1 VIKRISIKNYRNIK
15 NIELNFSENENLI
28 VWKNWQWKTSILEA
42 IYFLSIWKAYRSSS
56 WDEIMKFDED
66 FSLINWEFFSD
77 NIQNLSIWFQKKPR
91 KKIKFQI
98 DNSEEKI
105 IDFIWNFSA
114 VYFSP
119 DDLKIIKD
127 WPSFRR
133 NFLDSLLVKIN
144 KDFLYNLTHYWK
156 ILKQRNSILK
166 KYKVNGG
173 ARESTLGY
181 WESSKHNIIEIL
193 KIFDEKLVN
202 YWVKIQLERQKIL
215 ERISKKI
222 LFFYKEISKWDK
234 VFKLEYLFWLE
245 KNEEISEDNF
255 LEKLNSRIDRDLIL
269 WYTSV
274 WPHRDDISFFLDQKE
289 MKDFASQWEIRT
301 WILSLKYAE
310 IEILKE
316 EWKTI
321 TLLLDDVFSELDW
334 ERQKSL
340 IELSKKYQ
348 TIITSVNYS
357 GDMEDVKVFEI
368 ENGGLIDNLVS

>member
-1 VIKRISIKNYRNIK
+1 MIKRISIKNYRNIK

>member
-1 VIKRISIKNYRNIK
+1 MIKKISIRNYRNIQ
-15 NIELNFSENENLI
+15 NIELNFSEKENLI

-42 IYFLSIWKAYRSSS
+42 IYFLSVWKAYRSTS
-56 WDEIMKFDED
+56 WDEVITFEED
-66 FSLINWEFFSD
+66 FSMISWDFNSQYSSFE
-77 NIQNLSIWFQKKPR
+77 NIKKVENLSIWFQKKPR
-91 KKIKFQI
+91 KKIKFQVN
-98 DNSEEKI
+98 NSEEKI
-105 IDFIWNFSA
+105 LEFIWNFSA

-133 NFLDSLLVKIN
+133 NFVDSLLVKIDKN
-144 KDFLYNLTHYWK
+144 FLFNLTNYWK

-166 KYKVNGG
+166 KY
-173 ARESTLGY
+173 
-181 WESSKHNIIEIL
+181 WEASRNNIVETL
-193 KIFDEKLVN
+193 KIFDEKLAF
-202 YWVKIQLERQKIL
+202 YWTEIQKTRKNIL
-215 ERISKKI
+215 EKISLKI
-222 LFFYKEISKWDK
+222 FYFYKEISKWEK
-234 VFKLEYLFWLE
+234 IFSLEYLHWL
-245 KNEEISEDNF
+245 EEISEENF
-255 LEKLNSRIDRDLIL
+255 LKKLDSRIERDLIL

-274 WPHRDDISFFLDQKE
+274 WPHRDDIEFFLDEKV

-357 GDMEDVKVFEI
+357 GDLEDVEVFEI
-368 ENGGLIDNLVS
+368 EDGKLVDK

>member
-1 VIKRISIKNYRNIK
+1 MIKKISLKNYRNIWDL
-15 NIELNFSENENLI
+15 ELNFSKKENLI

-42 IYFLSIWKAYRSSS
+42 IYFLSVWKAYRSSS
-56 WDEIMKFDED
+56 WDEVVNFEED
-66 FSLINWEFFSD
+66 FWMISWEFISD
-77 NIQNLSIWFQKKPR
+77 KIKNLSVWFQKKPR
-91 KKIKFQI
+91 KKIKFQV

-105 IDFIWNFSA
+105 LDFIWNFFA

-133 NFLDSLLVKIN
+133 NFIDSLLVKIDKN
-144 KDFLYNLTHYWK
+144 FLFNLTNYWK

-166 KYKVNGG
+166 KY
-173 ARESTLGY
+173 
-181 WESSKHNIIEIL
+181 WENSRYEIVEIL
-193 KIFDEKLVN
+193 KIFDEKLAF
-202 YWVKIQLERQKIL
+202 YWAEIQKTRKNILEKISEKILYFYQKISRG
-215 ERISKKI
+215 EKK
-222 LFFYKEISKWDK
+222 FS
-234 VFKLEYLFWLE
+234 LEYLYGL
-245 KNEEISEDNF
+245 EEISEENF
-255 LEKLNSRIDRDLIL
+255 LEKLNSRIERDLIL

-274 WPHRDDISFFLDQKE
+274 WPHRDDIEFFLDEKI

-357 GDMEDVKVFEI
+357 GDLEDVEVFEI
-368 ENGGLIDNLVS
+368 DDWKLLN

>member
-1 VIKRISIKNYRNIK
+1 VIKKIAIKNYRNISDL
-15 NIELNFSENENLI
+15 ELNFSEKENLI

-42 IYFLSIWKAYRSSS
+42 VYFLSVWKAYRSHS
-56 WDEIMKFDED
+56 WDEVVKFEED
-66 FSLINWEFFSD
+66 FSMISWDFKSE
-77 NIQNLSIWFQKKPR
+77 NIENLTVWFQKKPR
-91 KKIKFQI
+91 KKIRFQI
-98 DNSEEKI
+98 NNSEEKI

-119 DDLKIIKD
+119 DDLKIIKE
-127 WPSFRR
+127 WPAYRR

-144 KDFLYNLTHYWK
+144 KEFLFNLTNYWK

-166 KYKVNGG
+166 KY
-173 ARESTLGY
+173 
-181 WESSKHNIIEIL
+181 WENSRYEIVEIL
-193 KIFDEKLVN
+193 KIFDEKLADF
-202 YWVKIQLERQKIL
+202 WVKIQLERQKVL
-215 ERISKKI
+215 KKI
-222 LFFYKEISKWDK
+222 SEKIFYFYQIISLWADSKLKHAVDEWK
-234 VFKLEYLFWLE
+234 KFELEYLHWLD
-245 KNEEISEDNF
+245 EISEEVF
-255 LEKLNSRIDRDLIL
+255 LEKLNSRIERDLIL

-274 WPHRDDISFFLDQKE
+274 WPHRDDIEFFLDWRM

-357 GDMEDVKVFEI
+357 GDLENVKVFEVVDW
-368 ENGGLIDNLVS
+368 ELINK